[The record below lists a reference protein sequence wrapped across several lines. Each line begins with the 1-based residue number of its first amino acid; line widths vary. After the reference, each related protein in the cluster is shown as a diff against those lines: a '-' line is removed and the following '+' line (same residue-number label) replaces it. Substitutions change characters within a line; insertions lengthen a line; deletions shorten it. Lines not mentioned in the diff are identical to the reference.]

1 MALKEVLMNKGTIIE
16 IKDLCKSYGKDFS
29 LVKALDH
36 ISLTIEEGTFTA
48 IVGASGSGKSTLL
61 HMMGGLDT
69 PDSGQVL
76 VAGRELSKLSPEQAS
91 IYRRRNIGIV
101 FQNYN
106 LIPMLNVYENI
117 IFPIEIDGNQPDK
130 EFIQEITCWLGIQDK
145 LERNVTQLSG
155 GQQQRVAIARALA
168 VKPSILLCDEPTGNL
183 DSRTSLEVV
192 GLLKSSSMRFHQ
204 TIVRIT
210 HNDEIAQMADRIIHI
225 EDGHIVERKWGEPCL

>member
-1 MALKEVLMNKGTIIE
+1 MNKGTIIE

-76 VAGRELSKLSPEQAS
+76 VAGRDLSKLSPEQAS

-192 GLLKSSSMRFHQ
+192 DRKSTRLNSSH
-204 TIVRIT
+204 V
-210 HNDEIAQMADRIIHI
+210 D
-225 EDGHIVERKWGEPCL
+225 

>member
-1 MALKEVLMNKGTIIE
+1 MNKGTIIE

-204 TIVRIT
+204 TIVMIT
-210 HNDEIAQMADRIIHI
+210 HNDEIAQTADRIIHI